1 MLHVILSVLPINFK
15 IAADNC
21 KSSNSKHTYFRPV
34 HVAFFAEDINA
45 TEQTKAQHK
54 YSAHNYVHH
63 LLSPLISLMIQ
74 FYFVLLSILLVHAF
88 LTNSLWKGSTIWVQC
103 H

>member
-45 TEQTKAQHK
+45 TEQTLSCLGIIFIMSCTNLKMIN
-54 YSAHNYVHH
+54 YS
-63 LLSPLISLMIQ
+63 
-74 FYFVLLSILLVHAF
+74 FE
-88 LTNSLWKGSTIWVQC
+88 
-103 H
+103 